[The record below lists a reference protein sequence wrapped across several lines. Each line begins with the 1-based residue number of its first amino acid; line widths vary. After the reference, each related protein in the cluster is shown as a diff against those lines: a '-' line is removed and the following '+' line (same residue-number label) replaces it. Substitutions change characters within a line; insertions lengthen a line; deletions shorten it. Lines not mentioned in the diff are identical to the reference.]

1 MLTHSLFC
9 PLSHFHPYYFKMV
22 NPDTRKDEE
31 RCFQETVIDKP
42 LHCPILQACR
52 CFCSVLV
59 PVLWSGYVKT
69 SHTFCNP
76 LFISLLGL
84 LGSVSSGRMFPRET
98 REPLSWSLSAYRPSV
113 AKESRTRLQLW
124 LNSGLLPNPH
134 DGYWVLAAPQA
145 RSGQKS
151 QPHRFCRWLEDG
163 TAQSGFIQLS
173 GYLGKSSVT
182 SSVRKREVV
191 ARRGV
196 AHVNPEGYS
205 REGLLIRVSANFF
218 LSL

>member
-1 MLTHSLFC
+1 MTSPCIAPFCKLADVSAQCWCLCFGLAMSRPHTPSAILFSFHCWAFRGLSPPEECFPGRPGNPC
-9 PLSHFHPYYFKMV
+9 P
-22 NPDTRKDEE
+22 
-31 RCFQETVIDKP
+31 
-42 LHCPILQACR
+42 
-52 CFCSVLV
+52 
-59 PVLWSGYVKT
+59 G
-69 SHTFCNP
+69 
-76 LFISLLGL
+76 LF
-84 LGSVSSGRMFPRET
+84 
-98 REPLSWSLSAYRPSV
+98 SAYRPSV

-124 LNSGLLPNPH
+124 LKSGLLSDPH
-134 DGYWVLAAPQA
+134 DGYWVLTAPQA

-151 QPHRFCRWLEDG
+151 QPHRFCGWLEDG
-163 TAQSGFIQLS
+163 TAQSRFIQLS

-196 AHVNPEGYS
+196 AHVNPEEYS